1 LTSII
6 VSFIIAA
13 IIIIA
18 VAYHKLGPYHFR
30 IITPGVLYRAGN
42 QRGYTLRHLVNKY
55 QIKTIVSLRTINE
68 GGRRPDWFNEETSFC
83 RENNIQFFHIS
94 MLGKTPPTPEQIHRW
109 LSIVQDSANHPILV
123 HCAEGVARTGYM
135 IAIYQIAVRGMDN
148 LSAWK
153 SLHQFGH
160 KFERNNYRVMKDF
173 ILNFTCSPQQE
184 SSSADPKS

>member
-1 LTSII
+1 LIPI
-6 VSFIIAA
+6 LVSLIIAA
-13 IIIIA
+13 IIIA

-42 QRGYTLRHLVNKY
+42 QRVYNLRYIVNKY
-55 QIKTIVSLRTINE
+55 RIKTIVCLRTIDE

-94 MLGKTPPTPEQIHRW
+94 MSGKTPPTPEQINHW

-135 IAIYQIAVRGMDN
+135 IAIYQIVVCGMDN

-160 KFERNNYRVMKDF
+160 KFDRNKYQVMKNF
-173 ILNFTCSPQQE
+173 ILNFTCSPQQKP
-184 SSSADPKS
+184 SSPDPKS